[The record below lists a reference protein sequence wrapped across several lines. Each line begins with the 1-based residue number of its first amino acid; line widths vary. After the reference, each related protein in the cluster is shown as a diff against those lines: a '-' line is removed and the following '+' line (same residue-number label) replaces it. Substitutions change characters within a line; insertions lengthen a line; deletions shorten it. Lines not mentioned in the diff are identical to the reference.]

1 MKKLITILL
10 LLISTV
16 LVAQDFYRDTVLER
30 MMLKE
35 VNVYRVERGLVPFTW
50 NDDNTT
56 AVDWGEY
63 LATQEF
69 GLTHSELTM
78 VGTSEILANIPFI
91 FNGDNLKLIQYT
103 VNAWDNSP
111 MHKRQMVQPE
121 STRAFF
127 AAIVYE
133 GPYNSNSTQTLKRV
147 IFVGQ
152 FQYSKEFYLTYK
164 GKIYPFGK

>member
-30 MMLKE
+30 MMFEE
-35 VNVYRVERGLVPFTW
+35 VNVYRSEKGLVPFTW
-50 NDDNTT
+50 NYENTT
-56 AVDWGEY
+56 AVAWGEY

-69 GLTHSELTM
+69 GLTHSELTI
-78 VGTSEILANIPFI
+78 VGTSEILANIPFV
-91 FNGDNLKLIQYT
+91 FNGDDLKLIKHT
-103 VNAWDNSP
+103 INRWDTSP
-111 MHKRQMVQPE
+111 MHKRQMVRPE

-127 AAIVYE
+127 AAIVYY
-133 GPYNSNSTQTLKRV
+133 GPCSSTSKQKIKRV

>member
-1 MKKLITILL
+1 MKLCNFNAGLEHPLFLIAGPCVIESESMTID
-10 LLISTV
+10 
-16 LVAQDFYRDTVLER
+16 VAGQ
-30 MMLKE
+30 LKE
-35 VNVYRVERGLVPFTW
+35 MTDKL
-50 NDDNTT
+50 
-56 AVDWGEY
+56 
-63 LATQEF
+63 
-69 GLTHSELTM
+69 
-78 VGTSEILANIPFI
+78 NIPFI

-133 GPYNSNSTQTLKRV
+133 GSYNSNSTQTLKRV

>member
-16 LVAQDFYRDTVLER
+16 LVAQGFYRDTVLEK
-30 MMLKE
+30 MTLKE
-35 VNVYRVERGLVPFTW
+35 VNIYRVEKGLVPFTW

-63 LATQEF
+63 LATQEY

-91 FNGDNLKLIQYT
+91 FNGDDLKLIQHT
-103 VNAWDNSP
+103 INRWDTSP
-111 MHKRQMVQPE
+111 MHKRQMVRPE
-121 STRAFF
+121 SERAFF
-127 AAIVYE
+127 AAIVYY
-133 GPYNSNSTQTLKRV
+133 GPCSSTSKQKIKRV

-152 FQYSKEFYLTYK
+152 FQYSKEFYLTYG